1 VGVSS
6 GVFRKG
12 FLMSGFRILL
22 IDDEPAQITS
32 IKSFLKR
39 RNYTILTAS
48 SGEEGLSFIDDGN
61 VDLVLTDFRM
71 PDMNG
76 LEVVQNIKSLN
87 PEIPVVVITA
97 FSDTKDAVQ
106 VMKEGAFDYL
116 SKPVDL
122 DELELLV
129 TKAKEHRYLISEN
142 KLLREQLEEKY
153 KFNSIISQSREME
166 EVLNTAGRVAK
177 SKATVLLR
185 GQSGTGKELVA
196 KAIHYSSDRKDKSL
210 ITVNCAALSENL
222 LESELFGHEKGSFT
236 GASSQRIGRFEQ
248 AEGGTLFIDEIGDIA
263 LQTQVKLLRVLQ
275 FGEFERVGGSKTIKV
290 DVRVITATN
299 RDLEQLIKNG
309 LFRED
314 LFYRINV
321 VTINLPALRERKI
334 DIPVLIRHFIE
345 KYALENDKNVQE
357 ISKEAQDYLMR
368 YGYPGNIRELEN
380 IIERAVVMSREKVI
394 TTIDLPA
401 GLSLTNEKSAFDP
414 DDFTDSYTTKV
425 AAFET
430 AMIDSALELKNGNQ
444 SRAAELLGIS
454 ERHLRSR
461 MSKLN
466 IVNTKRR

>member
-1 VGVSS
+1 
-6 GVFRKG
+6 
-12 FLMSGFRILL
+12 MSDFRILL

-39 RNYTILTAS
+39 RDFTVLSAS
-48 SGEEGLSFIDDGN
+48 SGSEGLSFIHDGN
-61 VDLVLTDFRM
+61 VDLVFTDFRM

-76 LEVVQNIKSLN
+76 LEVVQKINSLN

-97 FSDTKDAVQ
+97 FSDTKDAVE

-122 DELELLV
+122 DELELIV
-129 TKAKEHRYLISEN
+129 RRAKEHRYLVSEN
-142 KLLREQLEEKY
+142 KLLRKQLEEKY
-153 KFNSIISQSREME
+153 KFEAIISQSREME
-166 EVLNTAGRVAK
+166 EVLNTAGRVSK

-185 GQSGTGKELVA
+185 GQSGTGKELIA
-196 KAIHYSSDRKDKSL
+196 KAIHYSSDRKDKPL
-210 ITVNCAALSENL
+210 VTVNCAALSENL
-222 LESELFGHEKGSFT
+222 LESELFGHEKGAFT
-236 GASSQRIGRFEQ
+236 GAFSQRIGRFEQ
-248 AEGGTLFIDEIGDIA
+248 AGGGTLFIDEIGDIA
-263 LQTQVKLLRVLQ
+263 LQTQVKLLRALQ

-299 RDLEQLIKNG
+299 RDLEHLIKGG

-321 VTINLPALRERKI
+321 ITINLPALSERKT
-334 DIPVLIRHFIE
+334 DIPLLIRHFIA
-345 KYALENDKNVQE
+345 KYASENNKDITD

-368 YGYPGNIRELEN
+368 YNFPGNIRELEN
-380 IIERAVVMSREKVI
+380 IIERAVVMSRDKVI
-394 TTIDLPA
+394 TTGDLPP
-401 GLSLTNEKSAFDP
+401 GLSLTNENSVFDP
-414 DDFTDSYTTKV
+414 HDFSDSYIKKV
-425 AAFET
+425 ASFEI
-430 AMIDSALELKNGNQ
+430 AMINAALGLKNGNQ

-466 IVNTKRR
+466 IVNTKRQ